1 MRLAKLVYLNHRVV
15 QLGKLGGFLR
25 LSGQRHDGYWF

>member
-1 MRLAKLVYLNHRVV
+1 MRLVKLVYLNHRVI
-15 QLGKLGGFLR
+15 QRGKLGGFLH